1 MAAQAALPLPEDL
14 KGPSQASDQGQR
26 AEGVE
31 DKGKGKE
38 AKSSSV
44 AEDVVKANAKETEAK
59 TKKTIPQAKDA
70 PALQPSQ

>member
-1 MAAQAALPLPEDL
+1 M
-14 KGPSQASDQGQR
+14 
-26 AEGVE
+26 

-38 AKSSSV
+38 AKSSLV
-44 AEDVVKANAKETEAK
+44 AEDAVKANAKETEAK